1 MKQIK
6 IGIIG
11 LITILIVAVIFL
23 GIKVKRVLNN
33 YSISVENNK
42 AYQLEITEI
51 KNQARLFKL
60 TTEQLQYMNDSIS
73 QKLDS
78 IVKVL
83 KIKDKDLKS
92 LQYQLSIAKK
102 VDTLVFRDTIFQ
114 PKVNIDTIIGDQWY
128 NLELKL
134 KYPNNIIAAPTFRSE
149 KYIVANYKKETIK
162 PPNKCFLVRWF
173 QRRHKVVEVN
183 IVEENPYIENKQSRF
198 IEIIE

>member
-1 MKQIK
+1 MKWIK